1 MIIRKPYAFLIKN
14 FKKIH
19 IFLILLAIYVYYK
32 TTQTYS
38 FLNEFIKL
46 ASYDSFN
53 EPITKYV
60 SFTSIFFLLILISLS
75 VSLGLLLRHKKKPWK
90 LYLLPTITY
99 FVILISFLMVK
110 SYFNG
115 YTGVES
121 TASMRAFRDTLFL
134 TQFIQFGIF
143 LLYIVRIFG
152 IDLNKFNFK
161 SDQEFLELE
170 QSDKEELEI
179 NINIDKDA
187 FKRTY
192 KRLLRNLNYI
202 YQEHKLLCRVI
213 ILIFLL
219 IMGKNTYSY
228 VKTHGTVYEGGSF
241 VTDGYSIK
249 INNSYYSD
257 KAYNGKQ
264 ISSKS
269 AFVVVD
275 MTIKNLADDRK
286 VNLNRFHIMNGVNNY
301 TTTYKTYETEFKDLG
316 KAFSTLELKKD
327 REQQLIVIFKVDKK
341 LPKNRFVLYYQ
352 EFENSS
358 SDHLRKIKVNIED
371 LSEIKENEELNL
383 EDKLKFNLQGVD
395 EEIIIQSYDITDEVS
410 YTNRICNISKCNG
423 NYSTVQ
429 AAEGYKILT
438 LKFGSINFE
447 GTDFITFTKEYAK
460 LIYKNANGKDVKID
474 VVNALRQG
482 FYGKQIYLKIPNEVA
497 TSQSIKL
504 EYIIRN
510 NKYVYKIF

>member
-19 IFLILLAIYVYYK
+19 IFLMLLALYVYYK
-32 TTQTYS
+32 STQTYS

-46 ASYDSFN
+46 ASYDSYN
-53 EPITKYV
+53 EPITKYI

-75 VSLGLLLRHKKKPWK
+75 MALGLLLRHKKKPWK

-121 TASMRAFRDTLFL
+121 TSSMRAFRDTLFISQL
-134 TQFIQFGIF
+134 IQFGIF

-161 SDQEFLELE
+161 SDQEFIELD

-187 FKRTY
+187 IKRTY

-219 IMGKNTYSY
+219 IVGKNTYSY
-228 VKTHGTVYEGGSF
+228 IKTHGTVYEGSNF
-241 VTDGYSIK
+241 VTNGYSIK

-269 AFVVVD
+269 AFVVID
-275 MTIKNLADDRK
+275 MTIKNLLDDRK
-286 VNLNRFHIMNGVNNY
+286 VNLNRFHIMNGINNY
-301 TTTYKTYETEFKDLG
+301 TTTDKTFETEFKDLG
-316 KAFSTLELKKD
+316 KAYSTLELKKD
-327 REQQLIVIFKVDKK
+327 REQQLIIIFKVDKK

-352 EFENSS
+352 EFESNS
-358 SDHLRKIKVNIED
+358 SDHLRKIKINIED
-371 LSEIKENEELNL
+371 LSKIKENTELAL
-383 EDKLKFNLQGVD
+383 GSKLKFNIQGVD
-395 EEIIIQSYDITDEVS
+395 EEIIIQNYDITDEVT

-423 NYSTVQ
+423 NYSTVT
-429 AAEGYKILT
+429 APEGYKILT
-438 LKFGSINFE
+438 LKFGSINYE
-447 GTDFITFTKEYAK
+447 GVNFIDFTKDYGK
-460 LIYKNANGKDVKID
+460 LVYKNANGKDVKLD

-482 FYGKQIYLKIPNEVA
+482 YYGKQIYIRIPNEAA
-497 TSQSIKL
+497 TSESIKL

-510 NKYVYKIF
+510 NKYVYKIL